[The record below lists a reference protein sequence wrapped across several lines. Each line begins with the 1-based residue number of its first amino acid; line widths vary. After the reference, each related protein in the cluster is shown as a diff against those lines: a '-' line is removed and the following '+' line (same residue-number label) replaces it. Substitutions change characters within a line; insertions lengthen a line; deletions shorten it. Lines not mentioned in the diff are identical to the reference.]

1 MHKESNKKIKNDSN
15 VTTLPSGRSFFADK
29 RESNRCKSSEHL
41 GKRVTDGDLYRK
53 VFIAGNK
60 KGEREEIMKTKEYAS
75 DVGYM
80 SGTGKRGENRA
91 AGDGTDEWTDACSVP
106 TLYGL
111 DPAGKYSEAFC

>member
-1 MHKESNKKIKNDSN
+1 MTAMLLHCPQAEAFLQIK
-15 VTTLPSGRSFFADK
+15 GR
-29 RESNRCKSSEHL
+29 SNRCKSSEHL

-80 SGTGKRGENRA
+80 SGTGKTGEKQ
-91 AGDGTDEWTDACSVP
+91 GCW
-106 TLYGL
+106 
-111 DPAGKYSEAFC
+111 